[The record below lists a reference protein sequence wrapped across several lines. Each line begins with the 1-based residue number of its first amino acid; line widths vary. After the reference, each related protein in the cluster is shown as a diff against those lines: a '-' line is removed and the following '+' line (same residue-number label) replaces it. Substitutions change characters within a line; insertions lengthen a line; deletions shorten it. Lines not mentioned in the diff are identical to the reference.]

1 MPCHSS
7 GRTVR
12 TRRGHPS
19 DKTAFRVV
27 PRSPRKAISPRT
39 VHPRRGGLR
48 TPGRNGWV
56 WPRHVGIGPR
66 ATGLPRSCNETPRH
80 ALGLAM
86 LSIPGGAGS
95 ARPRERF
102 ALDRSISLLGHRP
115 FVRSSVIMP
124 YPGLAYGLAL
134 RTRRARP
141 SEKTPLVLS
150 PGVSPQGHLPL
161 GGPPRGGAGS
171 ARPQG
176 MGEFGRGMS
185 ASGYGPPVYPGRVM
199 KRLGMR

>member
-1 MPCHSS
+1 MAIGVRAVGEGRAPHARKEGITPNPNVAPFRPPACRKTTGGNAMPCHSS

-86 LSIPGGAGS
+86 
-95 ARPRERF
+95 
-102 ALDRSISLLGHRP
+102 
-115 FVRSSVIMP
+115 
-124 YPGLAYGLAL
+124 
-134 RTRRARP
+134 RTRRAHP

-171 ARPQG
+171 ARPLGAHGLDQNVAPLG
-176 MGEFGRGMS
+176 H
-185 ASGYGPPVYPGRVM
+185 RVFLCP
-199 KRLGMR
+199 R